1 MISFIID
8 IEVIEVAVDILKIS
22 KDAREAAKKYPD
34 VINASIGMFYDEDKA
49 IGGMPTVSN
58 AIKNLID
65 EEILPY
71 PAVDGGA
78 LFKKNLLTWVFGPY
92 ESTIKDHLHVNAC
105 ATPGGSGAI
114 AATFSVFTKPGEAIF
129 VSDIRW
135 QYERFADRA
144 KLSCFEH
151 ELFDGDGFHL
161 KSFKEK
167 LDELCLRQHRVIVVV
182 NDPCHNP
189 TGFTLSETEFLAILD
204 ILNSKVNNDI
214 VFLYD
219 LAYLEFSHEEN
230 NRKKLSFLPKLEKH
244 VTTVIAFSGSK
255 TFGVYGLRL
264 GAAIYLGRDEKRIAD
279 IHMAYV
285 NEARGSWSATPT
297 ASIELFNKF
306 SIVENQKAFHH
317 DLDKINSLVQKRSQ
331 LFISQAKSIGL
342 KTHPF
347 RSGFYTVVLTKD
359 PENDYLK
366 LAEHRI
372 FAVPMNGG
380 VRFALCSLSLKEI
393 DGLPLKIKTI
403 LNL

>member
-1 MISFIID
+1 M
-8 IEVIEVAVDILKIS
+8 IEVAVDILKIS
-22 KDAREAAKKYPD
+22 KDAREASKIYPD

-49 IGGMPTVSN
+49 IGGMPIVTE
-58 AIKNLID
+58 AIKSLTD

-78 LFKKNLLTWVFGPY
+78 LFKENLFTWVFGRY
-92 ESTIKDHLHVNAC
+92 EEAIKKSFYMNAC

-114 AATFSVFTKPGEAIF
+114 AATFSVFSKPGESIF

-144 KLSCFEH
+144 KLECFEH
-151 ELFDGDGFHL
+151 ELFSGDAFNMQ
-161 KSFKEK
+161 SFEK
-167 LDELCLRQHRVIVVV
+167 RLDALCQKQKRVIVIV

-189 TGFTLSETEFLAILD
+189 TGFTLSQDEFSSILD
-204 ILNSKVNNDI
+204 VLNQKNKNEI

-219 LAYLEFSHEEN
+219 LAYLEFSHEED
-230 NRKKLSFLPKLEKH
+230 NRKKLSMLPKLEKH
-244 VTTVIAFSGSK
+244 VTTVLAFSGSK

-264 GAAIYLGRDEKRIAD
+264 GAAIYLSKDETSLKD
-279 IHMAYV
+279 IHMKYV

-306 SIVENQKAFHH
+306 SIEKNKNEFHKT
-317 DLDKINSLVQKRSQ
+317 LDKINTLVQKRSQ
-331 LFISQAKSIGL
+331 LFITQAKAIGL

-347 RSGFYTVVLTKD
+347 RSGFYTVVLTKNPD
-359 PENDYLK
+359 QDYLT

-393 DGLPLKIKTI
+393 DGLALKIKTM
-403 LNL
+403 LGL

>member
-1 MISFIID
+1 VID
-8 IEVIEVAVDILKIS
+8 VAVDILKIS
-22 KDAREAAKKYPD
+22 KDAREAAKIYPD

-58 AIKNLID
+58 AIKNLLD
-65 EEILPY
+65 DEILPY

-78 LFKKNLLTWVFGPY
+78 LFKKNLLSWVFGPY
-92 ESTIKDHLHVNAC
+92 EDLMKQSYHMNAC

-114 AATFSVFTKPGEAIF
+114 ASTFSVFTKPGEHIF

-135 QYERFADRA
+135 QYERFSDRA

-151 ELFDGDGFHL
+151 ELFDGDGFNL
-161 KSFKEK
+161 ASFKQR
-167 LDELCLRQHRVIVVV
+167 LDELCEKQHRVIVIV

-189 TGFTLSETEFLAILD
+189 TGFTLSEKEFIAIID
-204 ILNSKVNNDI
+204 ILNAKVNNEI

-219 LAYLEFSHEEN
+219 MAYLEFSHEAN
-230 NRKKLSFLPKLEKH
+230 NRKKISLLPRFLDH
-244 VTTVIAFSGSK
+244 VLTVIAFSGSK

-264 GAAIYLGRDEKRIAD
+264 GAAIYLGRDEKRIQS
-279 IHMAYV
+279 IHMAFV

-306 SIVENQKAFHH
+306 SVEENRQAFHK
-317 DLDKINSLVQKRSQ
+317 DLDKINTLVQKRSQ
-331 LFISQAKSIGL
+331 SFITQAKQIGL

-359 PENDYLK
+359 PEQDYLK

-393 DGLPLKIKTI
+393 DGLPQKIKTI

>member
-1 MISFIID
+1 VID
-8 IEVIEVAVDILKIS
+8 VAVDILKIS
-22 KDAREAAKKYPD
+22 KDAIEASKHYDD
-34 VINASIGMFYDEDKA
+34 VINASIGMFYDEDKS
-49 IGGMPTVSN
+49 IGGMPTVSK
-58 AIKNLID
+58 AIKHLTD
-65 EEILPY
+65 DEILPY
-71 PAVDGGA
+71 PAVDGGPN
-78 LFKKNLLTWVFGPY
+78 FKKNVISWVLGQY
-92 ESTIKDHLHVNAC
+92 EQSIKEHMFVSAC

-114 AATFSVFTKPGEAIF
+114 AATFSIFSKPGDSIF

-144 KLSCFEH
+144 KLNVFEH
-151 ELFDGDGFHL
+151 TLFDGDHFNL
-161 KSFKEK
+161 KSFRER
-167 LDELCLRQHRVIVVV
+167 LVELCKKQHEVIVIV

-189 TGFTLSETEFLAILD
+189 TGFTLSEQEFKD
-204 ILNSKVNNDI
+204 ILYIMNEMRNNSI

-219 LAYLEFSHEEN
+219 LAYLEYSHEDN
-230 NRKKLSFLPKLEKH
+230 NRVKISHLPMLQDH
-244 VTTVIAFSGSK
+244 VLTIIGFSGSK

-264 GAAIYLGRDEKRIAD
+264 GAAIILAKSEEKVKSA
-279 IHMAYV
+279 HLKYV

-306 SIVENQKAFHH
+306 QIAEHKENFLK
-317 DLDKINSLVQKRSQ
+317 DLDKINTLVQKRSQ
-331 LFISQAKSIGL
+331 SFIRQASEIGL

-359 PENDYLK
+359 PEKDYLK

-393 DGLPLKIKTI
+393 EGLPLKIKTI